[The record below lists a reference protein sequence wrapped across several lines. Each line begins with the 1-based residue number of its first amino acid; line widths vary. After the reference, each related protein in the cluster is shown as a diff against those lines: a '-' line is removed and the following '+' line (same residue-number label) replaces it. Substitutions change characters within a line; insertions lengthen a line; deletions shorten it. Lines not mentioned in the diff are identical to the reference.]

1 MSVSRSRPSALSDK
15 DGRTICQALLALL
28 LLLSVASAQGWAQ
41 EEKRDTSGVTA
52 VPAGRLTAPQIKAD
66 TAAYHPTK
74 SPGKAMLFSAL
85 LPGSGQFY
93 NESYW
98 KVPIVV
104 GFGVYFAY
112 NWIDNNRLYK
122 QYRDQYKQ
130 SLVTDASGND
140 YILKYREFYKDQ
152 RDSFTWYL
160 LIWYFITLADAY
172 VDASLY
178 DFNVGSNLS
187 LQTLPVL
194 SPVPVRAF
202 QLNLHVGF

>member
-1 MSVSRSRPSALSDK
+1 MLVLCLTLWAMLPCL
-15 DGRTICQALLALL
+15 
-28 LLLSVASAQGWAQ
+28 VHAQ
-41 EEKRDTSGVTA
+41 EETPDSSRVPGFTSGRVTEA
-52 VPAGRLTAPQIKAD
+52 QEGTD
-66 TAAYHPTK
+66 TTVYHPTK
-74 SPGKAMLFSAL
+74 SPGKAMLLSAV

-104 GFGVYFAY
+104 GFGVYLVY

-122 QYRDQYKQ
+122 NYRDQYRVALQ
-130 SLVTDASGND
+130 GDPSGVQPLTRNLGD
-140 YILKYREFYKDQ
+140 YREFYKDQ

-178 DFNVGSNLS
+178 DFNVSGNLS
-187 LQTLPVL
+187 LQTAPVL
-194 SPVPVRAF
+194 SPVPVGGIQFTVR
-202 QLNLHVGF
+202 VGF